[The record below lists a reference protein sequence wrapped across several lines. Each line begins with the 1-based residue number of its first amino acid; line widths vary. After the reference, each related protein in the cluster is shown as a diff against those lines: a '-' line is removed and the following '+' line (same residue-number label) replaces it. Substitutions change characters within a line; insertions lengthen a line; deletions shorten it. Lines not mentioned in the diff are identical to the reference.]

1 MADWIL
7 VRLGRDTAQP
17 HQWACVAVSG
27 HLSEAPGSGDDQALL
42 SAAEG
47 RRVALVVPGSEVLQT
62 LVVVPAGSESRQAQI
77 IPYALEDQVAEDL
90 ESLHFAAGKPIAGPG
105 SALCVDVVSR
115 ELLQSWLDAAAAIG
129 LQPQALMADS
139 QLLPLTPG
147 GVTLLLA
154 HETVTVVRADARPA
168 VLPASELGLALD
180 IALGADNAQWAAT
193 SLVVYASS
201 QDWLTHAPMI
211 EALRPSLASLKV
223 QLLSAGTLPLLAG
236 QLPAQTAINLLQGD
250 FVQRQSAAVAWQ
262 AWRWAAGFA
271 AALLVVH
278 WAGQALTLRQLKM
291 VERALDQRIEQMVA
305 SALPGEV
312 AAANGARARMQT
324 RLDQL
329 RASADDGQ
337 GLLPLLVSVAAGR
350 AGAPGT
356 QLQSLA
362 FRRGSLDLTFNGP
375 DAGSIEQINQSLR
388 GAGLSSELTAGAVH
402 GSDYQG
408 RLQVRTGGK

>member
-115 ELLQSWLDAAAAIG
+115 ELLQSWLDAAAASG

-139 QLLPLTPG
+139 QLLPLTP

-291 VERALDQRIEQMVA
+291 VDRALDQRIEQLVA